1 MTTRTAGF
9 NTIDVGNIKT
19 PTALLLMALM
29 FIGGAPLSAAG
40 GIKVTTFVIATI
52 AILIRYAKK
61 NNSIFNREISERYIQ
76 LSFVTIL
83 ISIAFIGMVTF
94 ILTIINSN
102 IPLIKILFEVVS
114 AFGTVGLTMDL
125 TSEYYNWTE
134 FIIIIVM
141 LCGKI
146 GLLNISRAL
155 VPPKDPKIID
165 IPKDTFT
172 YNEFQLL

>member
-61 NNSIFNREISERYIQ
+61 KTTLY
-76 LSFVTIL
+76 L
-83 ISIAFIGMVTF
+83 IE
-94 ILTIINSN
+94 
-102 IPLIKILFEVVS
+102 K
-114 AFGTVGLTMDL
+114 
-125 TSEYYNWTE
+125 YQ
-134 FIIIIVM
+134 
-141 LCGKI
+141 
-146 GLLNISRAL
+146 
-155 VPPKDPKIID
+155 
-165 IPKDTFT
+165 KDT
-172 YNEFQLL
+172 YSCLS

>member
-1 MTTRTAGF
+1 M
-9 NTIDVGNIKT
+9 
-19 PTALLLMALM
+19 
-29 FIGGAPLSAAG
+29 SAAG

-61 NNSIFNREISERYIQ
+61 NNSIFNRNIRRYIQ

-134 FIIIIVM
+134 FIV
-141 LCGKI
+141 
-146 GLLNISRAL
+146 SS
-155 VPPKDPKIID
+155 
-165 IPKDTFT
+165 
-172 YNEFQLL
+172 

>member
-40 GIKVTTFVIATI
+40 GIKVTTLLLQQSLF
-52 AILIRYAKK
+52 LIRYAKK

-102 IPLIKILFEVVS
+102 IPLIKVLFEVVS

-155 VPPKDPKIID
+155 VPPKDPKNYRYTKGHIH
-165 IPKDTFT
+165 
-172 YNEFQLL
+172 L